1 MADVTM
7 DTIIKGGQVVTRGGV
22 QKLSIGIKDGK
33 IAVLGPDG
41 ALDSSRHVIDA
52 TGKYILP
59 GLVDPE
65 NHLGT
70 HRPLKDSLR

>member
-1 MADVTM
+1 MADITM

-41 ALDSSRHVIDA
+41 ALDSCSTSH
-52 TGKYILP
+52 
-59 GLVDPE
+59 
-65 NHLGT
+65 
-70 HRPLKDSLR
+70 